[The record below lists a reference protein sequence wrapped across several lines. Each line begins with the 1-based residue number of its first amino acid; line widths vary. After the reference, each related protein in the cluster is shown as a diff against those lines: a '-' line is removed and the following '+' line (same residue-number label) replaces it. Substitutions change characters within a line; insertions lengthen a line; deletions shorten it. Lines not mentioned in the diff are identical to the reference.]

1 MVYTKGVY
9 FMKTAALGKGLQ
21 SLFSIQNDAPL
32 KNYETEEMYDTDK
45 VYIIATNQL
54 ISNENRLRKN
64 FNKEKMEELKQS
76 ILKHGLLVP
85 ILVKQNGDNY
95 QIISGERR
103 YRAIKELN
111 LDTVLVRILNLGQE
125 ETIEVALTDNMQ
137 REDLNYIEIAE
148 ALTILVQKYKLT
160 HETIAEALSIHRSSV
175 SNLIR
180 LMELPEK
187 VKDKIRD
194 NELSPT
200 SARILLK
207 IQNEEE
213 QIIAMNEYIK
223 NNWTIAD
230 LDNYIKTCKQYAN
243 NLDNKDSGDNK
254 VKEKKTLSKNKFYQD
269 IETHLGNKFKTKVTL
284 KQLKDRCK
292 IEIEYYDDE
301 DLKRIL
307 GAIQ

>member
-1 MVYTKGVY
+1 
-9 FMKTAALGKGLQ
+9 MKTAALGKGLQ

-32 KNYETEEMYDTDK
+32 KDYETDEMYNIDK
-45 VYIIATNQL
+45 VYIISTNQI

-64 FNKEKMEELKQS
+64 FNEETMEELKQS

-111 LDTVLVRILNLGQE
+111 LDTILVRILNLGQE

-160 HETIAEALSIHRSSV
+160 QETIAEALSIHRSSV
-175 SNLIR
+175 SNFMR

-187 VKDKIRD
+187 VKEKIRE
-194 NELSPT
+194 NKLSPT
-200 SARILLK
+200 AARMLLT

-213 QIIAMNEYIK
+213 QIIAMNECIK

-230 LDNYIKTCKQYAN
+230 LENYIKTCKKYAN
-243 NLDNKDSGDNK
+243 NLDDNDSGDNK
-254 VKEKKTLSKNKFYQD
+254 VKKKKTLSKNQFYQD

-284 KQLKDRCK
+284 KQLKDKCK